1 MEIPGFAIKKLVAK
15 GGSSSVFLAVQNSLG
30 REVALK
36 ILKPV
41 YAPADAERFFKEGRI
56 IAALSHRN
64 VITIY
69 DIGAIRGWYYIAMEF
84 LEGGSL
90 HERIRA
96 GLSVNSALE
105 LVETI
110 GESLAFVH
118 QRGVVHRDIK
128 PANILF
134 HADGTPRLTDFGIAK
149 QLSADQE
156 LTLDG
161 RALGSPYYL
170 SPEQAQ
176 CRTLDGRSDIYSLG
190 ILLYE
195 MLTGEKPYAGDS
207 HIETILSHLT
217 EPLPRLPE
225 DLGWL
230 QGLLDRMIAKSPDER
245 FESAQ
250 AMVEAVQDLRRRHG
264 TDESV
269 PSRKRLPEGRTLV
282 PERVE
287 GLLSG
292 RLLAPAAGLL
302 LAVGAGIWAFGGWNE
317 DAGGPV
323 ADEEAAPGIEVA
335 GADLL
340 PAAPGGVARA
350 VEPNPVVDEKGIGML
365 VTGEVAASRLA
376 VPGRDTAATGA
387 GGRPGA
393 PEVALISMA
402 FESPVPGPG
411 QAETAAIADTTAGPP
426 TSAPAGERLAEAI
439 GTPAVP
445 NNGAGP
451 DIGAPVDADERGTHA
466 DQEAASATESV
477 ASGVQ
482 TNTVAEI
489 TAEPLPPAPAGEDA
503 VTGEI
508 RGSELSLSG
517 VDPGVESSVAAPA
530 PALQAEADSPSAETA
545 ADEGGAG
552 GSGGIAL
559 ADQPANPEGEVGETP
574 QAGSEGDIVPE
585 EQAEPGPVQ
594 TDQVAEVPDTDD
606 SSDETD
612 DVQAWLA
619 LGDEALDNLRLT
631 VPRDANAYF
640 FYRKVLA
647 VEPENKA
654 ARRGISRI
662 ADTYVRLAEREI
674 SRQDLAKAR
683 SYVDRGLRIRP
694 GDEQLAQLDRQIVE
708 LQRPPGAP
716 VEEDPVKRFFKRVGS
731 LFDTPPSD
739 AVTDAAANG
748 LAED

>member
-56 IAALSHRN
+56 IAALNHRN

-90 HERIRA
+90 DERIRA
-96 GLSVNSALE
+96 GLSVDAALE

-195 MLTGEKPYAGDS
+195 MLTGEKPYAGNS

-225 DLGWL
+225 DLAWL
-230 QGLLDRMIAKSPDER
+230 QELLDRMIAKSPDDR

-250 AMVEAVQDLRRRHG
+250 SMVKAVQDLRRRHG
-264 TDESV
+264 ADESV
-269 PSRKRLPEGRTLV
+269 PSRKRLAEGRTLV

-292 RLLAPAAGLL
+292 RLLVPAAGLL
-302 LAVGAGIWAFGGWNE
+302 LAVGVGIWAFSGRNG
-317 DAGGPV
+317 DANGPV
-323 ADEEAAPGIEVA
+323 ADEEAVPGTEVA
-335 GADLL
+335 GTGSL
-340 PAAPGGVARA
+340 PKKPVGIAAPVD
-350 VEPNPVVDEKGIGML
+350 PYPVVDEKGIGML

-376 VPGRDTAATGA
+376 VPAETGTGRS
-387 GGRPGA
+387 RGA

-402 FESPVPGPG
+402 FESPVVGPD
-411 QAETAAIADTTAGPP
+411 QARTAA
-426 TSAPAGERLAEAI
+426 
-439 GTPAVP
+439 
-445 NNGAGP
+445 
-451 DIGAPVDADERGTHA
+451 
-466 DQEAASATESV
+466 
-477 ASGVQ
+477 
-482 TNTVAEI
+482 
-489 TAEPLPPAPAGEDA
+489 
-503 VTGEI
+503 
-508 RGSELSLSG
+508 
-517 VDPGVESSVAAPA
+517 
-530 PALQAEADSPSAETA
+530 
-545 ADEGGAG
+545 
-552 GSGGIAL
+552 
-559 ADQPANPEGEVGETP
+559 VGETT
-574 QAGSEGDIVPE
+574 
-585 EQAEPGPVQ
+585 AELSAVSMLTLNPTRSRVSLQGLTSP
-594 TDQVAEVPDTDD
+594 APH
-606 SSDETD
+606 
-612 DVQAWLA
+612 WL
-619 LGDEALDNLRLT
+619 N
-631 VPRDANAYF
+631 V
-640 FYRKVLA
+640 
-647 VEPENKA
+647 
-654 ARRGISRI
+654 
-662 ADTYVRLAEREI
+662 
-674 SRQDLAKAR
+674 
-683 SYVDRGLRIRP
+683 
-694 GDEQLAQLDRQIVE
+694 
-708 LQRPPGAP
+708 
-716 VEEDPVKRFFKRVGS
+716 
-731 LFDTPPSD
+731 PPS
-739 AVTDAAANG
+739 TGRQRNSYSHPKANMFCRSVCDS
-748 LAED
+748 ATS

>member
-56 IAALSHRN
+56 IAALNHRN

-90 HERIRA
+90 DERIRA
-96 GLSVNSALE
+96 GLSVDSALE
-105 LVETI
+105 LVEII

-190 ILLYE
+190 ILLCE

-207 HIETILSHLT
+207 HIETILAHLT

-230 QGLLDRMIAKSPDER
+230 QGLLDRMIAKSPDDR

-250 AMVEAVQDLRRRHG
+250 AMVEAVRDLRRRHG
-264 TDESV
+264 RDESI

-282 PERVE
+282 PERVG
-287 GLLSG
+287 GLPSG

-302 LAVGAGIWAFGGWNE
+302 LAVGVGIWALSGWNE
-317 DAGGPV
+317 DAGSPV
-323 ADEEAAPGIEVA
+323 ADEGAASGIEVA
-335 GADLL
+335 GADST
-340 PAAPGGVARA
+340 PAARGGAARS
-350 VEPNPVVDEKGIGML
+350 VEPKPVVDEKGIGML

-376 VPGRDTAATGA
+376 VPEGDPAATGA
-387 GGRPGA
+387 AGRQGA

-402 FESPVPGPG
+402 FESPVTGPE

-426 TSAPAGERLAEAI
+426 
-439 GTPAVP
+439 
-445 NNGAGP
+445 
-451 DIGAPVDADERGTHA
+451 
-466 DQEAASATESV
+466 
-477 ASGVQ
+477 
-482 TNTVAEI
+482 
-489 TAEPLPPAPAGEDA
+489 PPAPAGEPLVEAIETPAVPKIGAGPDNGALVAANEAGTMGNQEAASRTKPVADA
-503 VTGEI
+503 VPTTEAAQITTEPLSPAPAEEIVATGEV
-508 RGSELSLSG
+508 RGSDLSPSG
-517 VDPGVESSVAAPA
+517 VDTDVGSSAAVPA
-530 PALQAEADSPSAETA
+530 PALPAEANSPSAEPA
-545 ADEGGAG
+545 ADEGSAG
-552 GSGGIAL
+552 GSSAIVM
-559 ADQPANPEGEVGETP
+559 ADQPASPEGEVGESP
-574 QAGSEGDIVPE
+574 QPGSEGDTVPE
-585 EQAEPGPVQ
+585 EQAEPGPAR
-594 TDQVAEVPDTDD
+594 TDQVAETPGTDT
-606 SSDETD
+606 SNDETA

-640 FYRKVLA
+640 YYRKVLA
-647 VEPENKA
+647 AEPGNRA
-654 ARRGISRI
+654 AHRGISRI
-662 ADTYVRLAEREI
+662 AETYVLLAEREI
-674 SRQDLAKAR
+674 SRQDLAKASR
-683 SYVDRGLRIRP
+683 YVDRGLRIRP
-694 GDEQLAQLDRQIVE
+694 GDEQLAQLDSKIVE
-708 LQRPPGAP
+708 LQRPPEVP
-716 VEEDPVKRFFKRVGS
+716 VEDDPVKRFFKRVGS

-739 AVTDAAANG
+739 AVTDAAANA
-748 LAED
+748 LPED